1 MRLILRIILNAIA
14 LWITDLILPAKLSF
28 LILAVIFGLVN
39 ALICPIVKFFSLP
52 ITIVTLGLFT
62 LVINVAMLAL
72 TSWLAG
78 SIMATEG
85 NLLSQAWWVF
95 IGAIIISLVSMV
107 LNWFLP
113 DKKD

>member
-85 NLLSQAWWVF
+85 SLLSQAWWVF